1 MSAPAVTEA
10 AGPSVARGITWRV
23 IIIAFVVAPLNA
35 YFMAYLLGPRG
46 VEDPTVVALFWN
58 VVFLLFLFRLINAAL
73 LRWAPKLAF
82 SPAELIAFFILM
94 SVATTAGGLDT
105 MKTTFATMQG
115 PAYFATEV
123 NHWEQLFFRE
133 LPLSMT
139 VNDLPALNR
148 LWDGGHSVLEAR
160 NWQPWLGPAFRWWL
174 LYTCMWAAPAGLAV
188 LLRKRWVE
196 QERMSFPIVQ
206 LPLELAQ
213 PTFSGFR
220 HPAFWIAASLV
231 VAINL
236 LNGFHEFFPALPVAA
251 VKINQSQ
258 TFNLAKFFPNR
269 PWNAVG
275 WWWMC
280 FYPWVIGLG
289 LLLPSELSLSLWV
302 FYLFWKVQ
310 AVGTSW
316 LGFTSIREFPY
327 MKEQSFGGYLAI
339 LGFSLWAGRRTWQG
353 VWRRI
358 LLGRPA
364 GRGEADG
371 TSALVPCP
379 DGKDASDGER
389 GTSPR
394 PTDGDVED
402 DAGEALSYRA
412 SALLFAAGLVAA
424 VVIGVSIRMSWA
436 VAIGFFV
443 QYYTM
448 TAIIGRIR
456 AEMGL
461 PTHELE
467 RLGPTVMQGNILGPR
482 ILGVQ
487 NLTSLSLFFGFTRG
501 MRNIPFPLQFEAL
514 YLAKKTGGSPR
525 RLLLATL
532 VMIPVAVA
540 LSFFITLALG
550 YHHGLGMNWAKW
562 MPWSS
567 QEAWN
572 QLTGWM
578 TRNEPFQWNRIGA
591 SVVGFGVYFGLMLLR
606 TRWIGWPLHP
616 AGFALSTTWYMAHMW
631 CPMMIAWVTKTVTL
645 RYVGGKAM
653 RALRAAA
660 FGLIL
665 ADIVT
670 GSLWILYGLFTNTTT
685 YSFWP

>member
-1 MSAPAVTEA
+1 M
-10 AGPSVARGITWRV
+10 
-23 IIIAFVVAPLNA
+23 IAFLVAPLNA

-58 VVFLLFLFRLINAAL
+58 VVFLLFVFRLINAAL
-73 LRWAPKLAF
+73 LKWAPKLAF
-82 SPAELIAFFILM
+82 SPAELIAFFILL

-139 VNDLPALNR
+139 VNDIPALNR
-148 LWDGGHSVLEAR
+148 LWDGGHSILEQR
-160 NWQPWLGPAFRWWL
+160 NWQPWLGPVFRWWL

-206 LPLELAQ
+206 LPLEMSQ

-220 HPAFWIAASLV
+220 HPAFWIAASVV

-236 LNGFHEFFPALPVAA
+236 LNGLHEFYPSLPQAA
-251 VKINQSQ
+251 IKINQSE
-258 TFNLAKFFPNR
+258 TFNLRKFFPNR
-269 PWNAVG
+269 PWSAVG

-302 FYLFWKVQ
+302 FYLFWKVE
-310 AVGTSW
+310 AVATTAF
-316 LGFTSIREFPY
+316 GFTNIREFPY

-339 LGFSLWAGRRTWQG
+339 LGFSLWAGRRTWAG

-358 LLGRPA
+358 LLGSSV
-364 GRGEADG
+364 GRG
-371 TSALVPCP
+371 LVPRP
-379 DGKDASDGER
+379 DEPHAPHGGR

-394 PTDGDVED
+394 PTDDDAED
-402 DAGEALSYRA
+402 DSGEALPYRA
-412 SALLFAAGLVAA
+412 SALLFVAGMVAA
-424 VVIGVSIRMSWA
+424 IAIGISIRMSWA
-436 VAIGFFV
+436 VAIAFFV
-443 QYYTM
+443 QYYIM

-482 ILGVQ
+482 LLGVQ

-514 YLAKKTGGSPR
+514 YLAQHTGSSQR

-532 VMIPVAVA
+532 AMIPVAVA
-540 LSFFITLALG
+540 LSFFMTLALG
-550 YHHGLGMNWAKW
+550 YHHGLGMNWARW
-562 MPWSS
+562 MPGSC
-567 QEAWN
+567 QESWN
-572 QLTGWM
+572 QLTGWLN
-578 TRNEPFQWNRIGA
+578 RNEPFQWNRIWA
-591 SVVGFGVYFGLMLLR
+591 SLIGFGVYFGLMLLR

-631 CPMMIAWVTKTVTL
+631 CPMMIAWIAKTVTL
-645 RYVGGKAM
+645 RYAGGKAM

-665 ADIVT
+665 ADVVS
-670 GSLWILYGLFTNTTT
+670 GSLWILYGLFTGTTT

>member
-1 MSAPAVTEA
+1 MSNPAVRPA
-10 AGPSVARGITWRV
+10 ADPSLARGISWRV
-23 IIIAFVVAPLNA
+23 IIIAFIVAPLNA

-73 LRWAPKLAF
+73 QRWAPKLAF

-105 MKTTFATMQG
+105 MKTTFSTMQG

-139 VNDLPALNR
+139 VNDMPALNR
-148 LWDGGHSVLEAR
+148 LWDGGHSILEQR
-160 NWQPWLGPAFRWWL
+160 NWQPWLGPVFRWWL

-206 LPLELAQ
+206 LPLEMSQ

-220 HPAFWIAASLV
+220 HPAFWIAATAV
-231 VAINL
+231 VCINL
-236 LNGFHEFFPALPVAA
+236 LNGLHQFYPSIPVAA
-251 VKINQSQ
+251 IKINQSQ
-258 TFNLAKFFPNR
+258 TFNLQKFFPNR
-269 PWNAVG
+269 PWSAVG

-302 FYLFWKVQ
+302 FHLFWKVE
-310 AVGTSW
+310 AVTTSW
-316 LGFTSIREFPY
+316 MGFTNIREFPY

-339 LGFSLWAGRRTWQG
+339 LGFSLWAGRRTWEG

-358 LLGRPA
+358 LRGASKTPPA
-364 GRGEADG
+364 VGH
-371 TSALVPCP
+371 TSHE
-379 DGKDASDGER
+379 GG
-389 GTSPR
+389 
-394 PTDGDVED
+394 VED
-402 DAGEALSYRA
+402 DYGEALSYRA

-424 VVIGVSIRMSWA
+424 IVIGVSIKMSWA
-436 VAIGFFV
+436 VAIAFFV
-443 QYYTM
+443 QYYIM

-482 ILGVQ
+482 MLGVQ

-514 YLAKKTGGSPR
+514 YLARHTGSSQR

-532 VMIPVAVA
+532 AMIPVAVA
-540 LSFFITLALG
+540 LSFFMTLALG

-562 MPWSS
+562 MPWSC

-572 QLTGWM
+572 QLTGWLN
-578 TRNEPFQWNRIGA
+578 RNEPFQWNRIIA
-591 SVVGFGVYFGLMLLR
+591 SVVGFGVYFGLMVLR

-631 CPMMIAWVTKTVTL
+631 CPMMIAWITKTVTL
-645 RYVGGKAM
+645 RYAGGKAM

-665 ADIVT
+665 ADVVS